1 MERRFNSLR
10 SLREYKKWS
19 MDTLAKKIGVTAPT
33 IWKWEQQEIA
43 EGPAWLKPKHRN
55 LLSAAFTDEELAEA
69 FDPDWQPSAAPEEPV
84 EESSQP
90 EVIVQPVIP
99 EPTKA
104 EVLADLMA
112 ILPKLSTKELQ
123 SLLGTA
129 QIFVH

>member
-19 MDTLAKKIGVTAPT
+19 MDTLARKIGVTAPT

-43 EGPAWLKPKHRN
+43 EGPSWLKPKHRN

-69 FDPDWQPSAAPEEPV
+69 FDPDWQPSEPV

-90 EVIVQPVIP
+90 EVIIQPAIP
-99 EPTKA
+99 EPSKA

-112 ILPKLSTKELQ
+112 ILPQLSTKQLQ
-123 SLLGTA
+123 TLLGTA